1 MRYEAKNIDNEAVG
15 TYRKDGIDID
25 RRDIE
30 ILEERGGSLCG
41 SKVLPVVHPIV
52 IFEAAPELDS
62 GRSSQGVGDERGHYC
77 VSIPRA
83 MKIR

>member
-1 MRYEAKNIDNEAVG
+1 MRYETRNTDDGASN
-15 TYRKDGIDID
+15 TYRKDGIDVD

-41 SKVLPVVHPIV
+41 SQVFPVVHPIV